1 MKNQSLEYFL
11 NLKYPISIYTEDA
24 GGYTAMIADLPDCIT
39 QGENLE
45 EVVMNIDEAR
55 QLWIETVY
63 LSDKKDIP
71 QPSRKI

>member
-1 MKNQSLEYFL
+1 
-11 NLKYPISIYTEDA
+11 
-24 GGYTAMIADLPDCIT
+24 MIADLPDCIT